1 MHFIEKLSFWI
12 NVFAFPSQP
21 SMPSLPSLPPPRAL
35 PRDVAIK
42 CANTLISSLYCN

>member
-21 SMPSLPSLPPPRAL
+21 SMPSLPLSSSPQSSPP
-35 PRDVAIK
+35 
-42 CANTLISSLYCN
+42 